1 MAGLCQLP
9 SGNFRAEKRCEPA
22 QHVLDSER
30 AEMWRLPRQG
40 CFPAFRVQQVPY
52 PEKERATKCDRHS
65 VNWLRCLNP
74 KGGLFFGQIMLEIN
88 PETQFESIS
97 SAGELE
103 KGDQIKAEYVE
114 KDGKKVASRIMK
126 IAGTAQEGKT

>member
-1 MAGLCQLP
+1 MKRIILAVVFGLFLTLGQN
-9 SGNFRAEKRCEPA
+9 SFISADTTTMGQAVQEQTVGGNVANVSA
-22 QHVLDSER
+22 DVI
-30 AEMWRLPRQG
+30 
-40 CFPAFRVQQVPY
+40 
-52 PEKERATKCDRHS
+52 T
-65 VNWLRCLNP
+65 LNP